1 MLSDTTNKFM
11 GWVEAAGPKLGMAV
25 LILVAGWLA
34 AKVVKMGLVKSL
46 RLVKLDMV
54 AEKAGIEDFLRRG
67 NIQGDAVEILG
78 SLVYWVM
85 LLLILLLAVN
95 ALGLGDAGA
104 VIAGVGLY
112 IPRVILAVVIL
123 ILGLSLAGFMADVV
137 QTAAVNAELT
147 QARMLANVT
156 RYTITIVV
164 FIVALNQ
171 LEVDTEFLSK
181 AFLILFAALCFALAL
196 AFGLGCKDL
205 AGEIAR
211 SAWESEQRTSKAI
224 ERAVTDVAETDEAGA
239 AGA

>member
-1 MLSDTTNKFM
+1 
-11 GWVEAAGPKLGMAV
+11 
-25 LILVAGWLA
+25 
-34 AKVVKMGLVKSL
+34 
-46 RLVKLDMV
+46 MV